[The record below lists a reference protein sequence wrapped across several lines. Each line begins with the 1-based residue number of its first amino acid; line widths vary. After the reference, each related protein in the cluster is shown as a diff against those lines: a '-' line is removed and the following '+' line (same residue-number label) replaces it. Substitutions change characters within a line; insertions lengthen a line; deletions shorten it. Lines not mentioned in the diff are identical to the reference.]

1 MSDKSTYRFGV
12 KHDRSWGWHIGVNFC
27 IAPKDINGN
36 REIYLFVCVG
46 KHDFSIGFINFWE
59 EA

>member
-12 KHDRSWGWHIGVNFC
+12 KHDRAWGWHIGVNFC

-36 REIYLFVCVG
+36 REIYLFVCIG